1 MNTKVVIVLPDW
13 QHLNAATIRLRLSRH
28 VSTDILVFTKPSPWR
43 KRHAIVKVPLPTI
56 KYWVIDKDTF
66 VKVSSTHVKSVA
78 SSLDV
83 GKANSESEIASQWL
97 PTSVTLTII
106 DPNQP
111 EPLMKFPISI
121 EQD

>member
-1 MNTKVVIVLPDW
+1 
-13 QHLNAATIRLRLSRH
+13 
-28 VSTDILVFTKPSPWR
+28 
-43 KRHAIVKVPLPTI
+43 
-56 KYWVIDKDTF
+56 
-66 VKVSSTHVKSVA
+66 VKSVA